1 MSPALPPQFLAP
13 DGWQTGTFTHPET
26 NHTIHYGY
34 ALPDNPSAI
43 VVCLPGLSE
52 FTEKYY
58 ETARDMLARGY
69 GFFCIDWAYQ
79 GRSTHMDAYPQRRHS
94 DGFETDL
101 DDLSYWIDKIIR
113 PKSAS
118 VPLLLL
124 AHSMGGNL
132 ALRFLS
138 DNPRTFAAAAI
149 TSPLLGIY
157 NFTVYLKAFAC
168 IVRPFRKWIGAHYV
182 PGGKDWHETMRKSD
196 GTDIFSSDPVRDTVH
211 NIWCKHDQ
219 ALQVGS
225 PTFEWVL
232 NALGSCA
239 RLLAK
244 GTIER
249 IKTPTLIALA
259 GDDKIVDNRFIHL
272 AAARLP
278 KGKLLELDGAN
289 HEILMERDI
298 WRNAFLGA
306 FDKFLEENK
315 ITPAHHLNEETDM
328 QGYPKNKDRLS
339 DRVLYALE
347 LAIEQEDL
355 PIAELLNNALELA
368 MTRNSGGGE
377 FIERRDY
384 PNDVEEALSALR
396 KLKSHE

>member
-1 MSPALPPQFLAP
+1 MAPALPPQFLAP
-13 DGWQTGTFTHPET
+13 RGWQTGTFTHPQT
-26 NHTIHYGY
+26 GHTIHYGY
-34 ALPDNPSAI
+34 VMPERPSGV
-43 VVCLPGLSE
+43 VVCFPGLSE

-58 ETARDMLARGY
+58 ETARDMLSRGL

-79 GRSTHMDAYPQRRHS
+79 GRSTRNKEFPQRRHS
-94 DGFETDL
+94 DGFDVDL
-101 DDLSYWIDKIIR
+101 QDISYWIDNIVR
-113 PKSAS
+113 PKSREL
-118 VPLLLL
+118 PLILL

-132 ALRFLS
+132 ALRYLS
-138 DNPRTFAAAAI
+138 ENPKSFSAAVI
-149 TSPLLGIY
+149 SSPFLGIY
-157 NFTVYLKAFAC
+157 NFSLHLKAFSFL
-168 IVRPFRKWIGAHYV
+168 IRPFRKWIGMRYV
-182 PGGKDWHETMRKSD
+182 PGGRDWHETMRKSD
-196 GTDIFSSDPVRDTVH
+196 GTDIFSSDPVRDTIH
-211 NIWCKHDQ
+211 NAWCKYDP

-249 IKTPTLIALA
+249 IEIPTIIALA
-259 GDDKIVDNRFIHL
+259 GNDKIVDNRFIRF

-298 WRNAFLGA
+298 WRNALLAA
-306 FDKFLEENK
+306 FDKLLEEHK
-315 ITPAHHLNEETDM
+315 ITPANHLNEDTNM

-355 PIAELLNNALELA
+355 HIAEILNNALEYA
-368 MTRNSGGGE
+368 MTRNTGGGE

-384 PNDVEEALSALR
+384 PKDVEDALTALR